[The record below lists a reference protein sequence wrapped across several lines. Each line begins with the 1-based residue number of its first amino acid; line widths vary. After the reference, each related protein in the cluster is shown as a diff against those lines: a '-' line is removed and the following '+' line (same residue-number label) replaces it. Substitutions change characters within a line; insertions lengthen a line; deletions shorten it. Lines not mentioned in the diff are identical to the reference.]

1 MKIKQYFEYL
11 LYIGVILPENK
22 EQMKIKIQNFIKEK
36 SEKKGKNLIENLIGD
51 YFTSLDKESLNKL
64 GLNIY
69 EQYNKNRLLTI
80 SKHLKK
86 VFNILQNIFFR
97 KIKYCFNILKNK
109 NDFELISD
117 INNISN
123 KYSRSQS
130 SGKLN
135 EYNINIGNSKNSNYN
150 NNLEESNKKFFERM
164 NSFNTKKENNKKYQ
178 QSLKEEEYN
187 FICTFSPDLS
197 LTKKRNSQKK
207 FTPSKKSIEN
217 IEEEKPK
224 RKVDNQRMMKL
235 YNDYQQ
241 TIIKKQKL
249 SENIDKEN
257 GITFSPKLNKESKYN
272 KNIRDNF
279 MQRNQKL
286 LTDKKN
292 FVDGFNLLRDLQM
305 KGVDINTISIDI
317 SKNK

>member
-1 MKIKQYFEYL
+1 
-11 LYIGVILPENK
+11 
-22 EQMKIKIQNFIKEK
+22 
-36 SEKKGKNLIENLIGD
+36 
-51 YFTSLDKESLNKL
+51 
-64 GLNIY
+64 
-69 EQYNKNRLLTI
+69 
-80 SKHLKK
+80 
-86 VFNILQNIFFR
+86 
-97 KIKYCFNILKNK
+97 
-109 NDFELISD
+109 
-117 INNISN
+117 
-123 KYSRSQS
+123 
-130 SGKLN
+130 
-135 EYNINIGNSKNSNYN
+135 
-150 NNLEESNKKFFERM
+150 
-164 NSFNTKKENNKKYQ
+164 
-178 QSLKEEEYN
+178 
-187 FICTFSPDLS
+187 
-197 LTKKRNSQKK
+197 
-207 FTPSKKSIEN
+207 
-217 IEEEKPK
+217 
-224 RKVDNQRMMKL
+224 MKL